1 MSKLI
6 DLYKSLKEQDSNT
19 LYLFKSG
26 IFFIFIDADA
36 ITVSPILNLKLTFLN
51 QSTQKCG
58 FPINSLDKY
67 LRLLE
72 NTPYKI
78 KLIDDSS
85 NVSYNIRDFNI
96 NKNSVDLLTLIST
109 IDVENLSVKEAY
121 DFISNIKES
130 AEKILK
136 EVNLD
141 E

>member
-6 DLYKSLKEQDSNT
+6 DLYKRLKEQDSST

-26 IFFIFIDADA
+26 IFFIFIDDDA
-36 ITVSPILNLKLTFLN
+36 TTVSPILNLKLTFLN

-67 LRLLE
+67 LRLLD

>member
-26 IFFIFIDADA
+26 IFFIFIDDDA
-36 ITVSPILNLKLTFLN
+36 TTVSPILNLKLTFLN

-67 LRLLE
+67 LRLLD

>member
-26 IFFIFIDADA
+26 IFFIFIDDDA
-36 ITVSPILNLKLTFLN
+36 TTVSPILNLKLTFLN

>member
-26 IFFIFIDADA
+26 IFFIFIDDDA

-67 LRLLE
+67 LRLLD

>member
-6 DLYKSLKEQDSNT
+6 DLYKSLKEQDSST

-26 IFFIFIDADA
+26 IFFIFIDDDA
-36 ITVSPILNLKLTFLN
+36 TTVSPILNLKLTFLN

-67 LRLLE
+67 LRLLD